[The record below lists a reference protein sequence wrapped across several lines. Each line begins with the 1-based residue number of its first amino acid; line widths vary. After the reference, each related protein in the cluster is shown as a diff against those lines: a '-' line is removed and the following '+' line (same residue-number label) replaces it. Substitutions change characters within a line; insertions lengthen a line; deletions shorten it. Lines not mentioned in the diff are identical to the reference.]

1 MKINKA
7 YKFRLE
13 PNAEQEFILNNL
25 VGSARFVWNQVLAV
39 SFEMFAKNE
48 FINATNLVN
57 KIMDIKANPEFA
69 FLKTSS
75 NAVSLQQKIR
85 DLASAWSRFFDSKVH
100 ARLKEN
106 KKKPKKPKF
115 FKLADGTE
123 IQLRPLMPRFKRKSD
138 GCDSIRL
145 VQFDKYCR
153 VEGNRV
159 KLPNGVGFVKFR
171 KSQDILGII
180 KNVTI
185 SKKSGHWYVSFGT
198 ERELEQN
205 PIHPSKTAIGIDL
218 GVSKLVT
225 GSNGQC
231 FKPKSSFKANQ
242 GKLAKLQRQLSRKV
256 LFSQNWKKQNR
267 KIQKLHHHIANI
279 RHDYLHKITTAISKN
294 HAMIAC
300 EDLKVANMSKSA
312 SGSAT
317 QHGRNV
323 KAKSGLNKSILDQG
337 WGMMIDM
344 LEYKQHWQGGVL
356 IKVNPRYTSQTC
368 FECKHIAKEN
378 RQTQA
383 KFECV
388 KCGHKAN
395 ADVNAAKNI
404 LSAGH
409 AVLSAEGGCSKG
421 RPMKQKTSDTVR
433 MLPKSL
439 CF

>member
-13 PNAEQEFILNNL
+13 PNAEQQIILNNL
-25 VGSARFVWNQVLAV
+25 VGSARFVWNQMLAI

-48 FINATNLVN
+48 FINVTNLVN
-57 KIMDIKANPEFA
+57 KIMDLKNNPDFD
-69 FLKTSS
+69 FLRTHA
-75 NAVSLQQKIR
+75 NAVSLQQKVR
-85 DLASAWSRFFDSKVH
+85 DLASAWSRFFDPKVH
-100 ARLKEN
+100 TRLKEN
-106 KKKPKKPKF
+106 KKKPRKPKF
-115 FKLADGTE
+115 FKLVDGTE

-138 GCDSIRL
+138 GRDSIRL

-153 VEGNRV
+153 IEGNRV
-159 KLPNGVGFVKFR
+159 KLPNGVCFVKFR
-171 KSQDILGII
+171 KSQDIIGTI

-198 ERELEQN
+198 ERELAEN
-205 PIHPSKTAIGIDL
+205 PRHPAQSAIGLDMGI
-218 GVSKLVT
+218 SKLLT
-225 GSNGQC
+225 TSDGQTI
-231 FKPKSSFKANQ
+231 KPKNSFKANQ
-242 GKLAKLQRQLSRKV
+242 IKLATLQRQLSRKV
-256 LFSQNWKKQNR
+256 LFSANWKKQNR

-279 RHDYLHKITTAISKN
+279 RHDYLHKITTTISKN

-312 SGSAT
+312 SGT
-317 QHGRNV
+317 KEKKGRHV

-337 WGMMIDM
+337 WGMMVNM
-344 LEYKQHWQGGVL
+344 LEYKQQWQGGLL

-378 RQTQA
+378 SRTQA
-383 KFECV
+383 NFECV

-404 LSAGH
+404 LAAGH
-409 AVLSAEGGCSKG
+409 AVLSAEGGRGKG
-421 RPMKQKTSDTVR
+421 RPLKQKTCDGREKVA
-433 MLPKSL
+433 
-439 CF
+439 

>member
-69 FLKTSS
+69 FLRTHA
-75 NAVSLQQKIR
+75 NAVSLQQKVR

-123 IQLRPLMPRFKRKSD
+123 IQLRPLMPRFKRKSEER
-138 GCDSIRL
+138 DSIRL
-145 VQFDKYCR
+145 VQFDKYCKID
-153 VEGNRV
+153 GNRV
-159 KLPNGVGFVKFR
+159 KLPNGVGLVKFR
-171 KSQDILGII
+171 KSQEILGTI

-198 ERELEQN
+198 ERELDEK
-205 PIHPSKTAIGIDL
+205 PRHPSKTAIGLDMGI
-218 GVSKLVT
+218 SKLLT
-225 GSNGQC
+225 TSNGEYI
-231 FKPKSSFKANQ
+231 KPKNSFKANQ
-242 GKLAKLQRQLSRKV
+242 LKLANLQRGLAKKV
-256 LFSQNWKKQNR
+256 KFSENWKKQNR

-279 RHDYLHKITTAISKN
+279 RHDYLHKITTSISKS

-312 SGSAT
+312 SGSMEKK
-317 QHGRNV
+317 GKNV

-337 WGMMIDM
+337 WGMMVNM
-344 LEYKQHWQGGVL
+344 LEYKQQWQGGLL

-368 FECKHIAKEN
+368 FKCKHVAKEN
-378 RQTQA
+378 RRTQA

-388 KCGHKAN
+388 KCRYVAN
-395 ADVNAAKNI
+395 ADFNAARNI
-404 LSAGH
+404 LAAGH

-421 RPMKQKTSDTVR
+421 RPLKQKTCDGREKVA
-433 MLPKSL
+433 
-439 CF
+439 

>member
-13 PNAEQEFILNNL
+13 PNVEQQIILNNL
-25 VGSARFVWNQVLAV
+25 VGSARFVWNQMLAI

-57 KIMDIKANPEFA
+57 KIIDLKNNPDFD
-69 FLKTSS
+69 FLRTHA

-85 DLASAWSRFFDSKVH
+85 DLASAWSRFFDSKTH
-100 ARLKEN
+100 TRLKEN
-106 KKKPKKPKF
+106 KKKPRKPKF
-115 FKLADGTE
+115 FKLVDGTE

-138 GCDSIRL
+138 GRDSIRL

-153 VEGNRV
+153 IEGNRV
-159 KLPNGVGFVKFR
+159 KLPNGVGFVKFK
-171 KSQDILGII
+171 KSQDIIGTI

-198 ERELEQN
+198 ERALSEN
-205 PIHPSKTAIGIDL
+205 PIHPSTSAIGIDL
-218 GVSKLVT
+218 GITKLIT
-225 GSNGQC
+225 TSDGQYI
-231 FKPKSSFKANQ
+231 KPKNSFKANQ
-242 GKLAKLQRQLSRKV
+242 VKLAKLQRGLAKKV
-256 LFSQNWKKQNR
+256 KFSANWKKQNR

-279 RHDYLHKITTAISKN
+279 RHDYLHKITTTISKN

-312 SGSAT
+312 SGT
-317 QHGRNV
+317 KEKKGRHV

-337 WGMMIDM
+337 WGMMVNM
-344 LEYKQHWQGGVL
+344 LEYKQQWQGGLL

-378 RQTQA
+378 RRTQA
-383 KFECV
+383 NFECV
-388 KCGHKAN
+388 KCTYIAN
-395 ADVNAAKNI
+395 ADVNAARNI
-404 LSAGH
+404 LAAGH
-409 AVLSAEGGCSKG
+409 AVLSAEGGRGKG
-421 RPMKQKTSDTVR
+421 RPLKQKTCDGREKVA
-433 MLPKSL
+433 
-439 CF
+439 

>member
-13 PNAEQEFILNNL
+13 PNAEQEVILNNL

-85 DLASAWSRFFDSKVH
+85 DLASAWSRFFDPKVH

-198 ERELEQN
+198 ERELAQN
-205 PIHPSKTAIGIDL
+205 PIHPSKTAVGIDL
-218 GVSKLVT
+218 GVAKLIAT
-225 GSNGQC
+225 SDGQVI
-231 FKPKSSFKANQ
+231 KPKNSFKANQ
-242 GKLAKLQRQLSRKV
+242 IKLAALQRQLSRKV

-279 RHDYLHKITTAISKN
+279 RHDYLHKITTTISKN

-312 SGSAT
+312 SGSMEKK
-317 QHGRNV
+317 GKNV

-337 WGMMIDM
+337 WGMMVNM
-344 LEYKQHWQGGVL
+344 LEYKQQWQGGLL

-368 FECKHIAKEN
+368 FKCKHVAKEN
-378 RQTQA
+378 RRTQA

-388 KCGHKAN
+388 ECGYIAN
-395 ADVNAAKNI
+395 ADVNAARNI
-404 LSAGH
+404 LAAGH
-409 AVLSAEGGCSKG
+409 AVLSVEGRCSKG
-421 RPMKQKTSDTVR
+421 RPLKQKTCDGREKVA
-433 MLPKSL
+433 
-439 CF
+439 

>member
-13 PNAEQEFILNNL
+13 PNAEQEVILNNL
-25 VGSARFVWNQVLAV
+25 AGSARFVWNHILAI
-39 SFEMFAKNE
+39 SFAMFAKDE

-57 KIMDIKANPEFA
+57 KITELKNNPDFG
-69 FLKTSS
+69 FLKTQS
-75 NAVSLQQKIR
+75 NAVSLQQKVR
-85 DLASAWSRFFDSKVH
+85 DLASAWSRFFDLKAH

-115 FKLADGTE
+115 FKLTDGTQ

-171 KSQDILGII
+171 KSQDIIGTI
-180 KNVTI
+180 KNITI

-198 ERELEQN
+198 ERELAQN
-205 PIHPSKTAIGIDL
+205 PIHPSTSALGIDL
-218 GVSKLVT
+218 GITKLLT
-225 GSNGQC
+225 TSDGQTI
-231 FKPKSSFKANQ
+231 KPKNSFKINQ
-242 GKLAKLQRQLSRKV
+242 EKLAKLQRQLSKKV
-256 LFSQNWKKQNR
+256 KFSENWKKQNR

-279 RHDYLHKITTAISKN
+279 RHDYLHKITTSISKN

-300 EDLKVANMSKSA
+300 EDLKVVNMSKSA
-312 SGSAT
+312 SGT
-317 QHGRNV
+317 MENKGRHV

-337 WGMMIDM
+337 FSMMVDM
-344 LEYKQHWQGGVL
+344 IEYKQQWRGGLL
-356 IKVNPRYTSQTC
+356 IKINPRYTSQTC

-378 RQTQA
+378 RQTQS

-388 KCGHKAN
+388 KCGYIAN
-395 ADVNAAKNI
+395 ADVNAARNI
-404 LSAGH
+404 LAAGH

-421 RPMKQKTSDTVR
+421 RPMKQKTCDLRSTVA
-433 MLPKSL
+433 
-439 CF
+439 

>member
-13 PNAEQEFILNNL
+13 PNAEQEVMLTQL
-25 VGSARFVWNQVLAV
+25 VDSARFVWNQILAA

-48 FINATNLVN
+48 YINATSLVN
-57 KIMDIKANPEFA
+57 KITNLKNNPDFS
-69 FLKTSS
+69 FLKSQS

-85 DLASAWSRFFDSKVH
+85 DLASAWSRFFDPKVH
-100 ARLKEN
+100 ARYKEN
-106 KKKPKKPKF
+106 KKKPKKPKS
-115 FKLADGTE
+115 FKLLDGTE
-123 IQLRPLMPRFKRKSD
+123 LQLRPLMPQWKRKID
-138 GCDSIRL
+138 RRDSMRL

-153 VEGNRV
+153 IEGNHV
-159 KLPNGVGFVKFR
+159 KLPNGIGLVKFR
-171 KSQDILGII
+171 KSQDIIGTI

-185 SKKSGHWYVSFGT
+185 SKKSGHWYVSFGC
-198 ERELEQN
+198 ERALDQN
-205 PIHPSKTAIGIDL
+205 PIHPSTSAIGIDL
-218 GVSKLVT
+218 GVTKLIT
-225 GSNGQC
+225 TSDGQHI
-231 FKPKSSFKANQ
+231 KPKNSFKANQ
-242 GKLAKLQRQLSRKV
+242 IKLAALQRQLSRKV
-256 LFSQNWKKQNR
+256 LFSQNWKKQKN

-279 RHDYLHKITTAISKN
+279 RHDYLHKITTTISKN

-312 SGSAT
+312 SGT
-317 QHGRNV
+317 LENKGRNV

-344 LEYKQHWQGGVL
+344 LEYKQHWTGGLLV
-356 IKVNPRYTSQTC
+356 KVNPQYTSQTC
-368 FECKHIAKEN
+368 SQCQHITKEN

-404 LSAGH
+404 LAAGH
-409 AVLSAEGGCSKG
+409 AVLSAEGGCGKG
-421 RPMKQKTSDTVR
+421 RPLKQKTCDIREKVA
-433 MLPKSL
+433 
-439 CF
+439 

>member
-13 PNAEQEFILNNL
+13 PNAEQEIILNNL
-25 VGSARFVWNQVLAV
+25 VGSARFVWNQMLAI

-57 KIMDIKANPEFA
+57 KIMDLKNNPDFD
-69 FLKTSS
+69 FLRTHA

-85 DLASAWSRFFDSKVH
+85 DLASAWSRFFDPKVH
-100 ARLKEN
+100 AKLKEN
-106 KKKPKKPKF
+106 KKTPKKPKF
-115 FKLADGTE
+115 FKLSDGTE

-153 VEGNRV
+153 IEGNRV
-159 KLPNGVGFVKFR
+159 KLPNGIGLVKFR
-171 KSQDILGII
+171 KSQDIIGTI
-180 KNVTI
+180 KNITI
-185 SKKSGHWYVSFGT
+185 SKKSSRWYLSFGT

-205 PIHPSKTAIGIDL
+205 LIHPSESAIGIDL
-218 GVSKLVT
+218 GITKLIT
-225 GSNGQC
+225 TSDGKYI
-231 FKPKSSFKANQ
+231 KPKNSFKANQ
-242 GKLAKLQRQLSRKV
+242 VKLAKLQRGLAKKV
-256 LFSQNWKKQNR
+256 KFSANWKKQNR

-279 RHDYLHKITTAISKN
+279 RHDYLHKITTSISKS

-312 SGSAT
+312 SGT
-317 QHGRNV
+317 MENKGRNV

-337 WGMMIDM
+337 WGMVVNM
-344 LEYKQHWQGGVL
+344 LEYKQKWQGGLL

-368 FECKHIAKEN
+368 FECKYIAKEN

-388 KCGHKAN
+388 KCRYITN
-395 ADVNAAKNI
+395 ADINAARNI
-404 LSAGH
+404 LAAGH
-409 AVLSAEGGCSKG
+409 AVLSAEGGRGKG
-421 RPMKQKTSDTVR
+421 RPLKQKTCDGREKVA
-433 MLPKSL
+433 
-439 CF
+439 

>member
-13 PNAEQEFILNNL
+13 PNTEQEIILNNL
-25 VGSARFVWNQVLAV
+25 VGSARFVWNQVLAI
-39 SFEMFAKNE
+39 SFEMFAKDA

-57 KIMDIKANPEFA
+57 KIMDLKSNPDFE

-75 NAVSLQQKIR
+75 NAVSLQQKVR
-85 DLASAWSRFFDSKVH
+85 DLASAWSRFFDPKVH

-106 KKKPKKPKF
+106 KKKPRKPKF

-123 IQLRPLMPRFKRKSD
+123 IQRRPLMPQFKRKSD
-138 GCDSIRL
+138 GRDSIRL

-159 KLPNGVGFVKFR
+159 KLPNGVGLVTFR
-171 KSQDILGII
+171 KSQDIIGTI

-185 SKKSGHWYVSFGT
+185 SKKLGHWYVSFGT
-198 ERELEQN
+198 ERELDEN
-205 PIHPSKTAIGIDL
+205 PRHPATSAIGLDMGI
-218 GVSKLVT
+218 SKLLT
-225 GSNGQC
+225 TSNGQYI
-231 FKPKSSFKANQ
+231 KPKNSFKANQ
-242 GKLAKLQRQLSRKV
+242 IKLAKLQRQLSRKV

-267 KIQKLHHHIANI
+267 KIQKLHSHIANI
-279 RHDYLHKITTAISKN
+279 RHDYLHKVTTSISKS
-294 HAMIAC
+294 HAMIVC

-312 SGSAT
+312 SGT
-317 QHGRNV
+317 VENKGRHV

-337 WGMMIDM
+337 WGMMVDM
-344 LEYKQHWQGGVL
+344 LEYKQHWQGGLL

-368 FECKHIAKEN
+368 SGCQHIAVDN
-378 RQTQA
+378 RQTQS

-388 KCGHKAN
+388 KCTYVAN
-395 ADVNAAKNI
+395 ADFNAARNI
-404 LSAGH
+404 LAAGH

-421 RPMKQKTSDTVR
+421 RPLKQKTCDLREKVA
-433 MLPKSL
+433 
-439 CF
+439 

>member
-13 PNAEQEFILNNL
+13 PNTEQEIVLNNL
-25 VGSARFVWNQVLAV
+25 VGSARFVWNQMLAI
-39 SFEMFAKNE
+39 SFEMFAKDE

-57 KIMDIKANPEFA
+57 KIMGLKNNPDFE
-69 FLKTSS
+69 FLKSSS
-75 NAVSLQQKIR
+75 NAVSLQQKVR
-85 DLASAWSRFFDSKVH
+85 DLASAWSRFFDPKVH

-106 KKKPKKPKF
+106 KEKPRKPKF

-138 GCDSIRL
+138 GRDSIRL

-153 VEGNRV
+153 IEGNRV
-159 KLPNGVGFVKFR
+159 KLPNGIGLVKFR
-171 KSQDILGII
+171 KSQDIIGTI

-185 SKKSGHWYVSFGT
+185 GKKSGHWYVSFGT
-198 ERELEQN
+198 ERELAEN
-205 PIHPSKTAIGIDL
+205 PRHPSKSAIGLDMGI
-218 GVSKLVT
+218 SKLLT
-225 GSNGQC
+225 TSNGEYI
-231 FKPKSSFKANQ
+231 KPKNSFKTNQ
-242 GKLAKLQRQLSRKV
+242 IKLAKLQRGLAKKV
-256 LFSQNWKKQNR
+256 TFSENWKKQNC

-279 RHDYLHKITTAISKN
+279 RHDYLHKITTSISKN

-312 SGSAT
+312 SGT
-317 QHGRNV
+317 VENKGRNV

-337 WGMMIDM
+337 WGMMVNM
-344 LEYKQHWQGGVL
+344 LEYKQQWRGGLL

-368 FECKHIAKEN
+368 FECKHVAKEN
-378 RQTQA
+378 RQTQS

-388 KCGHKAN
+388 KCRYVAN
-395 ADVNAAKNI
+395 ADFNAARNI
-404 LSAGH
+404 LAAGH

-421 RPMKQKTSDTVR
+421 RPLKQKTSDPREKVA
-433 MLPKSL
+433 
-439 CF
+439 

>member
-13 PNAEQEFILNNL
+13 PNAEQGVMLTQL
-25 VGSARFVWNQVLAV
+25 VDSARLVWNQILAA
-39 SFEMFAKNE
+39 SFEMFAKGE

-57 KIMDIKANPEFA
+57 KITGLKNNPEFA
-69 FLKTSS
+69 FLKSQS
-75 NAVSLQQKIR
+75 NAVSLQQKTR
-85 DLASAWSRFFDSKVH
+85 DLASAWARFFDPKVH
-100 ARLKEN
+100 ARHKEN

-123 IQLRPLMPRFKRKSD
+123 IQRRPLMPQWKRKSD
-138 GCDSIRL
+138 QNDSMRL

-171 KSQDILGII
+171 KSQDIIGTI

-185 SKKSGHWYVSFGT
+185 SKKSGHWYVSFGC
-198 ERELEQN
+198 ERELDQN
-205 PIHPSKTAIGIDL
+205 PIHPSKSAIGIDL
-218 GVSKLVT
+218 GVTKLIT
-225 GSNGQC
+225 TSDGQHI
-231 FKPKSSFKANQ
+231 KPKNSFKANQ
-242 GKLAKLQRQLSRKV
+242 VKLAKLQRQLSRKV
-256 LFSQNWKKQNR
+256 LFSQNWKKQNS

-279 RHDYLHKITTAISKN
+279 RHDYLHKITTTISKN

-312 SGSAT
+312 SGSMENK
-317 QHGRNV
+317 GRNV

-344 LEYKQHWQGGVL
+344 LEYKQQWRGGLL
-356 IKVNPRYTSQTC
+356 IKVNPRFTSQTC
-368 FECKHIAKEN
+368 FDCKHIAKEN

-383 KFECV
+383 RFECV
-388 KCGHKAN
+388 KCTYVAN
-395 ADVNAAKNI
+395 ADVNAARNI
-404 LSAGH
+404 LAAGH
-409 AVLSAEGGCSKG
+409 AVLSVEGGRSKG
-421 RPMKQKTSDTVR
+421 RPLKQKTCDLREKVA
-433 MLPKSL
+433 
-439 CF
+439 

>member
-1 MKINKA
+1 MGVMKINKA

-13 PNAEQEFILNNL
+13 PNAEQQIILNNL
-25 VGSARFVWNQVLAV
+25 VGSARFVWNQMLAI

-57 KIMDIKANPEFA
+57 KIMDLKNNPDFD
-69 FLKTSS
+69 FLKTHA

-85 DLASAWSRFFDSKVH
+85 DLASAWSRFFDPKVH
-100 ARLKEN
+100 AKLKEN

-115 FKLADGTE
+115 FKLNDGTE

-138 GCDSIRL
+138 GRDSMRL
-145 VQFDKYCR
+145 VQFERYCR
-153 VEGNRV
+153 IEGNRV

-171 KSQDILGII
+171 KSQEVVGTI

-205 PIHPSKTAIGIDL
+205 PTHPSKSAIGIDL
-218 GVSKLVT
+218 GITKLIAT
-225 GSNGQC
+225 SDGQTIQ
-231 FKPKSSFKANQ
+231 PKNSFKANQ
-242 GKLAKLQRQLSRKV
+242 VKLAKLQRQLSRKV
-256 LFSQNWKKQNR
+256 LFSQNWKKQKS

-279 RHDYLHKITTAISKN
+279 RHDHLHKITSTISKN

-300 EDLKVANMSKSA
+300 EDLKVANMSTSA
-312 SGSAT
+312 SGT
-317 QHGRNV
+317 MEKKGRHV
-323 KAKSGLNKSILDQG
+323 KAKSALNKSILDQG

-344 LEYKQHWQGGVL
+344 LEYKQHWQGGLL

-368 FECKHIAKEN
+368 FNCKHVAKEN
-378 RQTQA
+378 RRTQA

-388 KCGHKAN
+388 KCSYSAN

-409 AVLSAEGGCSKG
+409 AVLSVEGGCGKG
-421 RPMKQKTSDTVR
+421 RPMKQKTCDGREKVA
-433 MLPKSL
+433 
-439 CF
+439 

>member
-13 PNAEQEFILNNL
+13 PNAEQQIILNNL
-25 VGSARFVWNQVLAV
+25 VGSARFVWNQMLAI

-57 KIMDIKANPEFA
+57 KIMDLKNNPDFD
-69 FLKTSS
+69 FLKTHA

-85 DLASAWSRFFDSKVH
+85 DLASAWSRFFDPKVH
-100 ARLKEN
+100 AKLKEN

-115 FKLADGTE
+115 FKLNDGTE

-138 GCDSIRL
+138 GRDSMRL
-145 VQFDKYCR
+145 VQFERYCR
-153 VEGNRV
+153 IEGNRV

-171 KSQDILGII
+171 KSQEVVGTI

-205 PIHPSKTAIGIDL
+205 PTHPSKSAIGIDL
-218 GVSKLVT
+218 GITKLIAT
-225 GSNGQC
+225 SDGQTIQ
-231 FKPKSSFKANQ
+231 PKNSFKANQ
-242 GKLAKLQRQLSRKV
+242 VKLAKLQRQLSRKV
-256 LFSQNWKKQNR
+256 LFSQNWKKQKS

-279 RHDYLHKITTAISKN
+279 RHDHLHKITSTISKN

-300 EDLKVANMSKSA
+300 EDLKVANMSTSA
-312 SGSAT
+312 SGT
-317 QHGRNV
+317 MEKKGRHV
-323 KAKSGLNKSILDQG
+323 KAKSALNKSILDQG

-344 LEYKQHWQGGVL
+344 LEYKQHWQGGLL

-368 FECKHIAKEN
+368 FNCKHVAKEN
-378 RQTQA
+378 RRTQA

-388 KCGHKAN
+388 KCSYSAN

-409 AVLSAEGGCSKG
+409 AVLSVEGGCGKG
-421 RPMKQKTSDTVR
+421 RPMKQKTCDGREKVA
-433 MLPKSL
+433 
-439 CF
+439 

>member
-13 PNAEQEFILNNL
+13 PNVEQEIILNNL
-25 VGSARFVWNQVLAV
+25 VGSARFVWNQMLAM

-57 KIMDIKANPEFA
+57 KIMDVKKNPDFS

-85 DLASAWSRFFDSKVH
+85 DLASAWSRFFDPKAH

-106 KKKPKKPKF
+106 KKKSKKPKF
-115 FKLADGTE
+115 FKLADGTDV
-123 IQLRPLMPRFKRKSD
+123 QLRPLMPHFKRKSD
-138 GCDSIRL
+138 GRDSIRL

-153 VEGNRV
+153 IEGNRV

-171 KSQDILGII
+171 KSQDVIGAI

-198 ERELEQN
+198 EHEVEN
-205 PIHPSKTAIGIDL
+205 PRHSATSALGLDL
-218 GVSKLVT
+218 GITKFIT
-225 GSNGQC
+225 TSNGEYIN
-231 FKPKSSFKANQ
+231 PKNSFKTNQ
-242 GKLAKLQRQLSRKV
+242 VKLAKLQRQLSRKV

-267 KIQKLHHHIANI
+267 KIQKLHHHIANV
-279 RHDYLHKITTAISKN
+279 RHDYLHKITTALSKS

-300 EDLKVANMSKSA
+300 EDLKVANMSRSA
-312 SGSAT
+312 SGT
-317 QHGRNV
+317 LENKGRNV

-337 WGMMIDM
+337 WGMALDM
-344 LEYKQHWQGGVL
+344 LEYKQQWQGGLLV
-356 IKVNPRYTSQTC
+356 KVNPRYTSQTC
-368 FECKHIAKEN
+368 FKCKHKAQEN

-388 KCGHKAN
+388 KCGYVAN
-395 ADVNAAKNI
+395 ADFNAASNI
-404 LSAGH
+404 LAAGY
-409 AVLSAEGGCSKG
+409 AVLSVEGGCGKG
-421 RPMKQKTSDTVR
+421 RLLKQKACD
-433 MLPKSL
+433 SL
-439 CF
+439 EEVA